1 MTSQPFH
8 AGSPNSQTFGAL
20 IVDGNSEILINTV
33 LTADQVFNHVYYLG
47 GNNLD
52 IQLPQTASPYGQH
65 LYIINDSFTGCTVT
79 AAVGEN
85 INGAASHNLTPGT
98 IHHIIS
104 YDAGEWRAEP

>member
-20 IVDGNSEILINTV
+20 IVDGNSEILFNTV

-65 LYIINDSFTGCTVT
+65 LYIINPSFNGCTVT

-85 INGAASHNLTPGT
+85 INGMASVNLLTGVG
-98 IHHIIS
+98 HHIIS